1 MKNWNNV
8 DQNLEYLEDANKK
21 LSASINVDS
30 DRNWFPYTTRMQVR
44 LDIADIVIQHNPN
57 KAKSSLENAKK
68 MVIFAL
74 NHKIPEEI

>member
-1 MKNWNNV
+1 
-8 DQNLEYLEDANKK
+8 
-21 LSASINVDS
+21 
-30 DRNWFPYTTRMQVR
+30 MQVR